1 MKKKSIMIVFILLFC
16 LSLCACGMDRQT
28 GRPADGMD
36 ILPETS
42 PMVSPDWNDGNVTD
56 KDGIIG
62 DRDTA
67 APSASPMPSMTASPS
82 PSPTQSGTMPTTAPS
97 ASPKP

>member
-1 MKKKSIMIVFILLFC
+1 MKKKSIMTVFILLFC

-42 PMVSPDWNDGNVTD
+42 PMVSPDLNEGNVTD

-67 APSASPMPSMTASPS
+67 APSASPMPSTTASPS